1 MNKILRFFND
11 CSKTVNKLMIQY
23 LPSFTIQIILYVIF
37 RLIINSM
44 EGSLNHFSLSFTD
57 IQCLGNIE
65 KELFSLEISSKSFKN
80 RLTFGSCL
88 QVPACEAVVSLRKVN
103 EVVGETI
110 VDIDENLNAWIPIPP
125 SYQIKLIGSVSA
137 HPKKL
142 AISVG
147 PPPVSKCSYIKK
159 LQQLESSEREVQAK
173 MTETYFTLPSQ
184 YQDVFGK
191 NVSISPGKGFF
202 RKRTLDIV
210 NPNSSIP
217 DFEFS
222 GYFDVSIS
230 NISSSEL
237 DILQHLAIGLL
248 TRKKDL
254 EFQLEEIE
262 LHKEVL
268 SDFDF
273 FIKSLGESMVET
285 KGQSEEES
293 VKMHEAEANL
303 ASEINE
309 ILSETQRVESKI
321 EDLNAE
327 VSVLRESCAEL
338 KRQNESKSGK
348 QDLKSSQD
356 LRKELNKSLKDIE
369 KIEQA
374 YESEMQKF
382 NKDYPDKEYASAVNT
397 KIISLA
403 ELQRLVN
410 LRDMELQ
417 ENIKLQSEVCFLQAQ
432 AEINSGLNEITS
444 KAQEVGQDIERVLGK
459 SRQEFCELE
468 RARKENLGQSEKE
481 ILGVE
486 NSLKPVKESIEGST
500 RVLKEKGESL
510 KELQVKLENMEN
522 EKKAV
527 LARTPAKISREE
539 FMHNLEKIMHNDA
552 RIRSNLT
559 VELEFLSNLL
569 VKNATSSLQ
578 TQRVFRYVEHY
589 LEVQGLQH
597 KSIVNII
604 SNMKDKNPLFSSSK
618 NNPINSALNK
628 VLGKN

>member
-1 MNKILRFFND
+1 
-11 CSKTVNKLMIQY
+11 
-23 LPSFTIQIILYVIF
+23 
-37 RLIINSM
+37 M

-80 RLTFGSCL
+80 KLSFGSCL

-125 SYQIKLIGSVSA
+125 SYQIKLIGSVTA

-142 AISVG
+142 ALSMG

-159 LQQLESSEREVQAK
+159 LQQLESSEKEIQSK
-173 MTETYFTLPSQ
+173 MTETYFALPSQ

-210 NPNSSIP
+210 NQNSSIP

-222 GYFDVSIS
+222 GHFDVSIS
-230 NISSSEL
+230 NISSTEL

-262 LHKEVL
+262 LHQEVL

-273 FIKSLGESMVET
+273 FIKSLGDSMVET

-293 VKMHEAEANL
+293 VKMKETEANL

-309 ILSETQRVESKI
+309 ILSETQKVESKI
-321 EDLNAE
+321 ENLNSEIAA
-327 VSVLRESCAEL
+327 LRESCAEL
-338 KRQNESKSGK
+338 KKNNEAKSGK

-369 KIEQA
+369 NIELA

-382 NKDYPDKEYASAVNT
+382 SKDYPDKEYASAVNR

-417 ENIKLQSEVCFLQAQ
+417 ENVKLQSEVCFLQAQ
-432 AEINSGLNEITS
+432 VEINSGLNEITA
-444 KAQEVGQDIERVLGK
+444 KAKEVGEEIKNVFESSNK
-459 SRQEFCELE
+459 EFRDLDKDKE
-468 RARKENLGQSEKE
+468 ENLETSEKE
-481 ILGVE
+481 IKGVE
-486 NSLKPVKESIEGST
+486 DSLKPVRESIEGSK
-500 RVLKEKGESL
+500 RRLEGKNESL
-510 KELQVKLENMEN
+510 KELQIKLENMEN
-522 EKKAV
+522 EKKVV
-527 LARTPAKISREE
+527 LAKTPAKISREE
-539 FMHNLEKIMHNDA
+539 FMHSLERIMQNDA

-559 VELEFLSNLL
+559 LELEFLSNLL
-569 VKNATSSLQ
+569 VKNATSSLN

-604 SNMKDKNPLFSSSK
+604 SNMKDKNPLFSNSK
-618 NNPINSALNK
+618 NNPINSALTK